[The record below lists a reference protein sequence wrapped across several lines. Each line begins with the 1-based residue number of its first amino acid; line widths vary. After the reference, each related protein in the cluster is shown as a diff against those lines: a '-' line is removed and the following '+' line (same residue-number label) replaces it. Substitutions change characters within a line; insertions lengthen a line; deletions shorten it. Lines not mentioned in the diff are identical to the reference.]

1 MKSQNPDLVNLG
13 TRPCRKSTNLSTNW
27 RTLIKPHLVHEL
39 CCSMGLVGL
48 GKTMCRLFEPL
59 RSEKVFEVRFEGMGI
74 VFKLKWCFSE
84 TFKWIYWLGNNMYLY
99 TALMHLISG
108 GLSGLH
114 CYFDEQTSQRA
125 NTIWRKLQNKLYI
138 YYLHL
143 FTSIY
148 IIYNSAT

>member
-27 RTLIKPHLVHEL
+27 RTLIKLHLVHEL

-84 TFKWIYWLGNNMYLY
+84 TFKWRYWLGMIRTYTLRWCIWFLEASPVY
-99 TALMHLISG
+99 TAILMSKPANEPTQ
-108 GLSGLH
+108 
-114 CYFDEQTSQRA
+114 YDESFKT
-125 NTIWRKLQNKLYI
+125 NYI